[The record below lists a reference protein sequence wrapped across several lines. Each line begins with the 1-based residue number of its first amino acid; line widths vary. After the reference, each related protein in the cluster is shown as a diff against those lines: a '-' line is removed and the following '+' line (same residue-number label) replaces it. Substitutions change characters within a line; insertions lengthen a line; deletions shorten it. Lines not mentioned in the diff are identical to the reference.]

1 MIVSF
6 GTYDAVKHP
15 RVGII
20 VDGLRERGLDVTE
33 LNHPLGFSTAER
45 VRMLKQPWRL
55 PAFAWRLLTC
65 WIALRRDARALLRS
79 GAVPDAVLVGYMG
92 HFDVLLA
99 RRLFRRSTIVLDHLI
114 FAGDTAQDRGAH
126 GLRVRLLRALDARAL
141 KAADLVLV
149 DTIEHLEML
158 PDRSQGVHVP
168 VGARAEWFDA
178 RPAGARAQDDRL
190 SLIFFGLFT
199 PLQGAPTIARALRRA
214 QEAGATFS
222 ATIVGTGQDHDEAR
236 AAAGDLPGVTWLD
249 WVEAHELPAL
259 VAQHDVCLGVFGTSG
274 KARRVVPNKVY
285 EGAAAGCAIITGD
298 TPPQRAAFG
307 DAALYAAPGDPDA
320 LAAVITELAESP
332 ERVTA
337 ARAAAASA
345 AESFRARDIVAPL
358 LARLQPSGSA
368 AR

>member
-15 RVGII
+15 RVGIVI
-20 VDGLRERGLDVTE
+20 DGLRERGEDVRE

-55 PAFAWRLLTC
+55 PGLAWRMLIC

-79 GAVPDAVLVGYMG
+79 GAVPEAVLVGYMG

-114 FAGDTAQDRGAH
+114 FAGDTAQDRGAR
-126 GLRVRLLRALDARAL
+126 GLRVRLLRGLDSRAL
-141 KAADLVLV
+141 SAADVVLV
-149 DTIEHLEML
+149 DTVEHLEML
-158 PDRSQGVHVP
+158 PDRAKGVHVP

-178 RPAGARAQDDRL
+178 RRAAAPEQDGPV

-214 QEAGATFS
+214 HEDGASFR
-222 ATIVGTGQDHDEAR
+222 ATIVGTGQDYDEAR
-236 AAAGDLPGVTWLD
+236 ASAGDVPGITWLD

-259 VAQHDVCLGVFGTSG
+259 VARHDVCMGVFGTSE
-274 KARRVVPNKVY
+274 KALRVVPNKVY
-285 EGAAAGCAIITGD
+285 EGAAAGCAIVTGD
-298 TPPQRAAFG
+298 TAPQRAAFG
-307 DAALYAAPGDPDA
+307 DAALYAKPGDADA
-320 LAAVITELAESP
+320 LSRVIAELAATP
-332 ERVTA
+332 ARVAA
-337 ARAAAASA
+337 ARAAAAEV
-345 AESFRARDIVAPL
+345 AESFRAGDVVVPL
-358 LARLQPSGSA
+358 LERLRASGV
-368 AR
+368 RR